1 MVRNFMFIYL
11 RKFNFISNFSFD
23 QPHQNLNIHLLEM
36 FAIQHTSIGPDFILI
51 GLKIQKKQQKCNFHY
66 VAMLLVMSQILKS
79 VDFTKTQKSTYLENE
94 TLILLQIKK
103 IINCA
108 SRDTLWQK
116 LVLQRRQPLRIVKR
130 VCLI

>member
-51 GLKIQKKQQKCNFHY
+51 GLKIQKK
-66 VAMLLVMSQILKS
+66 
-79 VDFTKTQKSTYLENE
+79 
-94 TLILLQIKK
+94 
-103 IINCA
+103 
-108 SRDTLWQK
+108 
-116 LVLQRRQPLRIVKR
+116 
-130 VCLI
+130 